1 MKEKDILSFSC
12 IELVS
17 LFEREFPTIMQGAN
31 LSKDWKEF
39 EQFLRGYVRLAL
51 AKHSTSSSIKRF
63 FRMFM
68 NETRYIRDFSTGE
81 KIRYEPIKWLWQ
93 ALRGEGDGIHPDFL
107 LDWYYL
113 FKKYQTDEVVLPDR
127 ARCDQWRGRWKTGM
141 DEDVARER
149 RENRERI
156 CGLLIGKIEKRDKL
170 NTRYRFEE
178 EMSLERKRE
187 LVNEWWGDYKFHLAL
202 AVRDPDELNLFMGN
216 TLSPEL
222 MKLLL
227 RAKQKGIPFFVT
239 PYYLSLL
246 SIRVDGYDDST
257 IRSYVIYSKELVE
270 NFGQIRAW
278 EKEDVVEPGKPNA
291 AGWLLPNATNIHR
304 RYPEVAIFIPDSMG
318 RACGGLC
325 ALCQRMYDFQKGH
338 LNFNLDRLK
347 PTDGW
352 EVKMERLM
360 MYYEHDSQLRD
371 ILITGGDALM
381 SQNQTLERI
390 LDAVFR
396 MAVRKRE
403 LNKRRGKGKKY
414 AEIQR
419 VRLGSRL
426 LAYLPNRV
434 NDGLI
439 EVLKRF
445 REKAEQVG
453 IQQFFIQTHFE
464 SPLEVT
470 EEVIHAARCLLE
482 AGWII
487 TNQAVF
493 TVAASRRGHTARL
506 REVLNRIGILT
517 YYTFSVKG
525 FEENYALFA
534 PNSRSVQEVLEEKVC
549 GDLSME
555 LEKEVLELLEYPER
569 IPSELP
575 GLLDKY
581 RQPFLATDRNVMN
594 LPGIGKSMTFQTV
607 GMTKEGKRILRF
619 SLDAGRRHSPQVD
632 HEGNIYIVE
641 SKSIAAYLRQLQALG
656 ERVED
661 YSSLWDYAEGRT
673 ESRFALFEYPEPRIE
688 ITGDFTNL
696 EMDSRSGFPI
706 GFE

>member
-1 MKEKDILSFSC
+1 M
-12 IELVS
+12 
-17 LFEREFPTIMQGAN
+17 
-31 LSKDWKEF
+31 
-39 EQFLRGYVRLAL
+39 
-51 AKHSTSSSIKRF
+51 
-63 FRMFM
+63 
-68 NETRYIRDFSTGE
+68 
-81 KIRYEPIKWLWQ
+81 
-93 ALRGEGDGIHPDFL
+93 
-107 LDWYYL
+107 
-113 FKKYQTDEVVLPDR
+113 
-127 ARCDQWRGRWKTGM
+127 
-141 DEDVARER
+141 
-149 RENRERI
+149 
-156 CGLLIGKIEKRDKL
+156 IGKIEKRDKL

-178 EMSLERKRE
+178 GMSMERKRE
-187 LVNEWWGDYKFHLAL
+187 LVGEWWGDYKFHLAL
-202 AVRDPDELNLFMGN
+202 AVREPDELNLFMGD

-222 MKLLL
+222 MELLH

-246 SIRVDGYDDST
+246 SVRTDGYDDST
-257 IRSYVIYSKELVE
+257 IRSYVIYSEELVE
-270 NFGQIRAW
+270 NFGRIRAW

-318 RACGGLC
+318 RACGLC

-381 SQNQTLERI
+381 SQNQTLEKI

-403 LNKRRGKGKKY
+403 LNKRRGKGEKY

-426 LAYLPNRV
+426 LAYLPSRV

-470 EEVIHAARCLLE
+470 EEVIQATRCLLE

-525 FEENYALFA
+525 FEENYALFV
-534 PNSRSVQEVLEEKVC
+534 PNSRSLQEMLEEKVY
-549 GDLSME
+549 GDLPVE

-569 IPSELP
+569 IPAELP
-575 GLLDKY
+575 DLLDKY

-594 LPGIGKSMTFQTV
+594 LPGIGKSMTYQTV

-632 HEGNIYIVE
+632 HEGEIYIVE

-696 EMDSRSGFPI
+696 EIDS
-706 GFE
+706 

>member
-1 MKEKDILSFSC
+1 M
-12 IELVS
+12 
-17 LFEREFPTIMQGAN
+17 
-31 LSKDWKEF
+31 
-39 EQFLRGYVRLAL
+39 
-51 AKHSTSSSIKRF
+51 
-63 FRMFM
+63 
-68 NETRYIRDFSTGE
+68 
-81 KIRYEPIKWLWQ
+81 
-93 ALRGEGDGIHPDFL
+93 
-107 LDWYYL
+107 
-113 FKKYQTDEVVLPDR
+113 
-127 ARCDQWRGRWKTGM
+127 
-141 DEDVARER
+141 
-149 RENRERI
+149 
-156 CGLLIGKIEKRDKL
+156 
-170 NTRYRFEE
+170 
-178 EMSLERKRE
+178 
-187 LVNEWWGDYKFHLAL
+187 
-202 AVRDPDELNLFMGN
+202 
-216 TLSPEL
+216 
-222 MKLLL
+222 
-227 RAKQKGIPFFVT
+227 
-239 PYYLSLL
+239 
-246 SIRVDGYDDST
+246 
-257 IRSYVIYSKELVE
+257 IYSEELVE

-381 SQNQTLERI
+381 SQNQTLEKI

-403 LNKRRGKGKKY
+403 LNKRRGKGEKY

-426 LAYLPNRV
+426 LAYLPSRV

-470 EEVIHAARCLLE
+470 EEVILATRRLLE

-525 FEENYALFA
+525 FEENYALFV
-534 PNSRSVQEVLEEKVC
+534 PNGRSLQEVLEEKVY
-549 GDLSME
+549 GDLPVE

-569 IPSELP
+569 IPAELSD
-575 GLLDKY
+575 LLDKY

-594 LPGIGKSMTFQTV
+594 LPGIGKSMTYQTV

-632 HEGNIYIVE
+632 HEGEIYIVE

-661 YSSLWDYAEGRT
+661 YCSLWDYAEGRT

-696 EMDSRSGFPI
+696 EIDS
-706 GFE
+706 

>member
-1 MKEKDILSFSC
+1 MKEKDVLSFSC
-12 IELVS
+12 IELVA
-17 LFEREFPTIMQGAN
+17 LFEREFPSIVQGAN

-63 FRMFM
+63 FKMFM
-68 NETRYIRDFSTGE
+68 NEARHIRDFSTGQ

-107 LDWYYL
+107 LDCYYL
-113 FKKYQTDEVVLPDR
+113 FKKYRTDEVVLPDR
-127 ARCDQWRGRWKTGM
+127 ARCDQWRERWKTGM

-149 RENRERI
+149 WENRERI
-156 CGLLIGKIEKRDKL
+156 CGLLIGKIEKRGKL
-170 NTRYRFEE
+170 NTRYRFEG
-178 EMSLERKRE
+178 EMSPERKRE
-187 LVNEWWGDYKFHLAL
+187 LVGEWWGDYKFHLAL

-222 MKLLL
+222 MELLH

-246 SIRVDGYDDST
+246 SIRTDGYDDST
-257 IRSYVIYSKELVE
+257 IRGYVIYSEELVE

-381 SQNQTLERI
+381 SQNQTLEKI

-470 EEVIHAARCLLE
+470 EEAIHAARRLLE
-482 AGWII
+482 AGWMI

-534 PNSRSVQEVLEEKVC
+534 PNSRSVQEMSEEKAG

-569 IPSELP
+569 IPAELP
-575 GLLDKY
+575 LLLDKF

-594 LPGIGKSMTFQTV
+594 LPGIGKSMTYQTV
-607 GMTKEGKRILRF
+607 GMTKEGKRILHF
-619 SLDAGRRHSPQVD
+619 SLDVGRRHSPQVD
-632 HEGNIYIVE
+632 HEGSIYIVE

-696 EMDSRSGFPI
+696 GIDS
-706 GFE
+706 

>member
-1 MKEKDILSFSC
+1 
-12 IELVS
+12 
-17 LFEREFPTIMQGAN
+17 
-31 LSKDWKEF
+31 
-39 EQFLRGYVRLAL
+39 
-51 AKHSTSSSIKRF
+51 
-63 FRMFM
+63 
-68 NETRYIRDFSTGE
+68 
-81 KIRYEPIKWLWQ
+81 
-93 ALRGEGDGIHPDFL
+93 
-107 LDWYYL
+107 
-113 FKKYQTDEVVLPDR
+113 
-127 ARCDQWRGRWKTGM
+127 M

-178 EMSLERKRE
+178 GMSMERKRE
-187 LVNEWWGDYKFHLAL
+187 LVGEWWGDYKFHLAL

-216 TLSPEL
+216 TLSLEL
-222 MKLLL
+222 MELLL

-569 IPSELP
+569 IPSELL

-656 ERVED
+656 EREED

-696 EMDSRSGFPI
+696 EMDS
-706 GFE
+706 

>member
-1 MKEKDILSFSC
+1 
-12 IELVS
+12 
-17 LFEREFPTIMQGAN
+17 
-31 LSKDWKEF
+31 
-39 EQFLRGYVRLAL
+39 
-51 AKHSTSSSIKRF
+51 
-63 FRMFM
+63 
-68 NETRYIRDFSTGE
+68 
-81 KIRYEPIKWLWQ
+81 
-93 ALRGEGDGIHPDFL
+93 
-107 LDWYYL
+107 
-113 FKKYQTDEVVLPDR
+113 
-127 ARCDQWRGRWKTGM
+127 
-141 DEDVARER
+141 
-149 RENRERI
+149 
-156 CGLLIGKIEKRDKL
+156 
-170 NTRYRFEE
+170 
-178 EMSLERKRE
+178 
-187 LVNEWWGDYKFHLAL
+187 
-202 AVRDPDELNLFMGN
+202 
-216 TLSPEL
+216 
-222 MKLLL
+222 
-227 RAKQKGIPFFVT
+227 
-239 PYYLSLL
+239 
-246 SIRVDGYDDST
+246 
-257 IRSYVIYSKELVE
+257 
-270 NFGQIRAW
+270 
-278 EKEDVVEPGKPNA
+278 
-291 AGWLLPNATNIHR
+291 
-304 RYPEVAIFIPDSMG
+304 
-318 RACGGLC
+318 
-325 ALCQRMYDFQKGH
+325 MYDFQKGH

-381 SQNQTLERI
+381 SQNQTLEKI

-534 PNSRSVQEVLEEKVC
+534 PNSRSVQEGLEEKVC

-656 ERVED
+656 EREED

-696 EMDSRSGFPI
+696 EMDS
-706 GFE
+706 

>member
-1 MKEKDILSFSC
+1 MKEKDVLSFSC
-12 IELVS
+12 IELVA
-17 LFEREFPTIMQGAN
+17 LFEREFPSIVQGAN

-63 FRMFM
+63 FKMFM
-68 NETRYIRDFSTGE
+68 NEARHIRDFSTGQ
-81 KIRYEPIKWLWQ
+81 KIRYEPIKCLWQ

-113 FKKYQTDEVVLPDR
+113 FKKYRTDEIVLPDR
-127 ARCDQWRGRWKTGM
+127 ARCDQWRERWKTGM

-149 RENRERI
+149 WKNRERI
-156 CGLLIGKIEKRDKL
+156 CGLLIGKIEKRGKL
-170 NTRYRFEE
+170 NTRYRFEG
-178 EMSLERKRE
+178 EMSPERKRE
-187 LVNEWWGDYKFHLAL
+187 LVGEWWGDYKFHLAL

-222 MKLLL
+222 MELLH

-246 SIRVDGYDDST
+246 SIRTDGYDDST
-257 IRSYVIYSKELVE
+257 IRGYVIYSEELVE

-381 SQNQTLERI
+381 SQNQTLEKI

-470 EEVIHAARCLLE
+470 EEAIHAARRLLE
-482 AGWII
+482 AGWMI

-534 PNSRSVQEVLEEKVC
+534 PNSRSVQEVSEEKAG

-569 IPSELP
+569 IPAELP
-575 GLLDKY
+575 LLLDKF

-594 LPGIGKSMTFQTV
+594 LPGIGKSMTYQTV
-607 GMTKEGKRILRF
+607 GMTKEGKRILHF

-632 HEGNIYIVE
+632 HEGSIYIVE

-696 EMDSRSGFPI
+696 GIDS
-706 GFE
+706 

>member
-1 MKEKDILSFSC
+1 
-12 IELVS
+12 
-17 LFEREFPTIMQGAN
+17 
-31 LSKDWKEF
+31 
-39 EQFLRGYVRLAL
+39 
-51 AKHSTSSSIKRF
+51 
-63 FRMFM
+63 
-68 NETRYIRDFSTGE
+68 
-81 KIRYEPIKWLWQ
+81 
-93 ALRGEGDGIHPDFL
+93 
-107 LDWYYL
+107 
-113 FKKYQTDEVVLPDR
+113 
-127 ARCDQWRGRWKTGM
+127 M
-141 DEDVARER
+141 DEDVAQER

-156 CGLLIGKIEKRDKL
+156 RGLLIGKIEKRDKL

-178 EMSLERKRE
+178 GMSMERKRE
-187 LVNEWWGDYKFHLAL
+187 LESEWWGDYKFHLAL
-202 AVRDPDELNLFMGN
+202 AVREPDELNLFMGN

-222 MKLLL
+222 MELLH

-246 SIRVDGYDDST
+246 SVRTDGYDDST
-257 IRSYVIYSKELVE
+257 IRSYVIYSEELVE

-381 SQNQTLERI
+381 SQNQTLEKI

-403 LNKRRGKGKKY
+403 LNKRRGKGEKY

-426 LAYLPNRV
+426 LAYLPSRV

-470 EEVIHAARCLLE
+470 EEVIQATRRLLE

-493 TVAASRRGHTARL
+493 TVAVSRRGHTARL

-525 FEENYALFA
+525 FEENYALFV
-534 PNSRSVQEVLEEKVC
+534 PNSRSLQEMLEEKVY
-549 GDLSME
+549 GDLPVE

-569 IPSELP
+569 IPAELP
-575 GLLDKY
+575 DLLDKY

-594 LPGIGKSMTFQTV
+594 LPGIGKSMTYQTV

-619 SLDAGRRHSPQVD
+619 SLDARRRHSPQVD
-632 HEGNIYIVE
+632 HEGEIYIVE

-661 YSSLWDYAEGRT
+661 YCSLWDYSEGRT

-696 EMDSRSGFPI
+696 GIDT
-706 GFE
+706 

>member
-1 MKEKDILSFSC
+1 MSFSC
-12 IELVS
+12 IELVA
-17 LFEREFPTIMQGAN
+17 LFEREFPSIVQGAN

-63 FRMFM
+63 FKMFM
-68 NETRYIRDFSTGE
+68 NEARHIRDFSTGQ

-113 FKKYQTDEVVLPDR
+113 FKKYRTDEIVLPDR
-127 ARCDQWRGRWKTGM
+127 ARCDQWRERWKTGM

-149 RENRERI
+149 WKNRERI
-156 CGLLIGKIEKRDKL
+156 CGLLIGKIEKRGKL
-170 NTRYRFEE
+170 NTRYRFEGE
-178 EMSLERKRE
+178 RSPERKRE
-187 LVNEWWGDYKFHLAL
+187 LVGEWWGDYKFHLAL

-222 MKLLL
+222 MELLH

-246 SIRVDGYDDST
+246 SIRTDGYDDST
-257 IRSYVIYSKELVE
+257 IRGYVIYSEELVE

-381 SQNQTLERI
+381 SQNQTLEKI

-470 EEVIHAARCLLE
+470 EEAIHAARRLLE
-482 AGWII
+482 AGWMI

-534 PNSRSVQEVLEEKVC
+534 PNSRSVQEVSEEKAG

-569 IPSELP
+569 IPAELP
-575 GLLDKY
+575 LLLDKF

-594 LPGIGKSMTFQTV
+594 LPGIGKSMTYQTV
-607 GMTKEGKRILRF
+607 GMTKEGKRILHF

-632 HEGNIYIVE
+632 HEGSIYIVE

-696 EMDSRSGFPI
+696 GIDS
-706 GFE
+706 

>member
-1 MKEKDILSFSC
+1 
-12 IELVS
+12 
-17 LFEREFPTIMQGAN
+17 
-31 LSKDWKEF
+31 
-39 EQFLRGYVRLAL
+39 
-51 AKHSTSSSIKRF
+51 
-63 FRMFM
+63 
-68 NETRYIRDFSTGE
+68 
-81 KIRYEPIKWLWQ
+81 
-93 ALRGEGDGIHPDFL
+93 
-107 LDWYYL
+107 
-113 FKKYQTDEVVLPDR
+113 
-127 ARCDQWRGRWKTGM
+127 M
-141 DEDVARER
+141 DEDVAQER

-156 CGLLIGKIEKRDKL
+156 RGLLIGKIEKRDKL

-178 EMSLERKRE
+178 GMSMERKRE
-187 LVNEWWGDYKFHLAL
+187 LESEWWGDYKFHLAL
-202 AVRDPDELNLFMGN
+202 AVREPDELNLFMGN

-222 MKLLL
+222 MELLH

-246 SIRVDGYDDST
+246 SIRADGYDDST
-257 IRSYVIYSKELVE
+257 IRSYVIYSEELVE

-381 SQNQTLERI
+381 SQNQTLEKI

-403 LNKRRGKGKKY
+403 LNKRRGKGEKY

-426 LAYLPNRV
+426 LAYLPSRV

-470 EEVIHAARCLLE
+470 EEVILAARRLLE

-525 FEENYALFA
+525 FEENYALFV
-534 PNSRSVQEVLEEKVC
+534 PNSRSLQEVLEEKVY
-549 GDLSME
+549 GDLPVE

-569 IPSELP
+569 IPAELP
-575 GLLDKY
+575 DLLDKY

-594 LPGIGKSMTFQTV
+594 LPGIGKSMTYQTV

-619 SLDAGRRHSPQVD
+619 SLDARRRHSPQVD
-632 HEGNIYIVE
+632 HEGEIYIVE

-661 YSSLWDYAEGRT
+661 YCSLWDYSEGRT

-696 EMDSRSGFPI
+696 GIDT
-706 GFE
+706 

>member
-1 MKEKDILSFSC
+1 
-12 IELVS
+12 
-17 LFEREFPTIMQGAN
+17 
-31 LSKDWKEF
+31 
-39 EQFLRGYVRLAL
+39 
-51 AKHSTSSSIKRF
+51 
-63 FRMFM
+63 
-68 NETRYIRDFSTGE
+68 
-81 KIRYEPIKWLWQ
+81 
-93 ALRGEGDGIHPDFL
+93 
-107 LDWYYL
+107 
-113 FKKYQTDEVVLPDR
+113 
-127 ARCDQWRGRWKTGM
+127 M

-178 EMSLERKRE
+178 GMSMERKRE
-187 LVNEWWGDYKFHLAL
+187 LVGEWWGDYKFHLAL

-222 MKLLL
+222 MKLLY

-257 IRSYVIYSKELVE
+257 IRSYVIYSEELVE

-696 EMDSRSGFPI
+696 EMDS
-706 GFE
+706 

>member
-1 MKEKDILSFSC
+1 MAGTL
-12 IELVS
+12 
-17 LFEREFPTIMQGAN
+17 
-31 LSKDWKEF
+31 
-39 EQFLRGYVRLAL
+39 
-51 AKHSTSSSIKRF
+51 
-63 FRMFM
+63 
-68 NETRYIRDFSTGE
+68 
-81 KIRYEPIKWLWQ
+81 
-93 ALRGEGDGIHPDFL
+93 
-107 LDWYYL
+107 
-113 FKKYQTDEVVLPDR
+113 
-127 ARCDQWRGRWKTGM
+127 
-141 DEDVARER
+141 
-149 RENRERI
+149 ENRERI
-156 CGLLIGKIEKRDKL
+156 CGLLIGKIEKRGKL
-170 NTRYRFEE
+170 NTRYRFEG
-178 EMSLERKRE
+178 EMSPERKRE
-187 LVNEWWGDYKFHLAL
+187 LVGEWWGDYKFHWAL

-222 MKLLL
+222 MELLH

-246 SIRVDGYDDST
+246 SIRTDGYDDST
-257 IRSYVIYSKELVE
+257 IRGYVIYSEELVE

-381 SQNQTLERI
+381 SQNQTLEKI

-470 EEVIHAARCLLE
+470 EEAIHAARRLLE
-482 AGWII
+482 AGWMI

-534 PNSRSVQEVLEEKVC
+534 PNSRSVQEVSEEKAG

-569 IPSELP
+569 IPAELP
-575 GLLDKY
+575 LLLDKF

-594 LPGIGKSMTFQTV
+594 LPGIGKSMTYQTV
-607 GMTKEGKRILRF
+607 GMTKEGKRILHF

-632 HEGNIYIVE
+632 HEGSIYIVE

-696 EMDSRSGFPI
+696 GIDS
-706 GFE
+706 

>member
-1 MKEKDILSFSC
+1 MKEKDVLSFSC
-12 IELVS
+12 IELVA
-17 LFEREFPTIMQGAN
+17 LFEREFPSIMQGAT

-63 FRMFM
+63 FKMFM
-68 NETRYIRDFSTGE
+68 NETRHIRDFSTGQ

-93 ALRGEGDGIHPDFL
+93 ALRGEGNGIHPDFL

-113 FKKYQTDEVVLPDR
+113 FKKYRTDEVVLPDR
-127 ARCDQWRGRWKTGM
+127 ARCDQWRERWKTGM

-149 RENRERI
+149 WENRERI
-156 CGLLIGKIEKRDKL
+156 CGLLIGKIEKRSKL
-170 NTRYRFEE
+170 NTRYRFEG
-178 EMSLERKRE
+178 EMSPERKRE
-187 LVNEWWGDYKFHLAL
+187 LLDEWWGDYKFHLAL

-222 MKLLL
+222 MELLH

-246 SIRVDGYDDST
+246 SIRTDGYDDST
-257 IRSYVIYSKELVE
+257 IRSYVIYSEELVE

-278 EKEDVVEPGKPNA
+278 EKEDAVEPGKPNA

-381 SQNQTLERI
+381 SQNQTLEKI

-470 EEVIHAARCLLE
+470 EEAIHAARRLLE
-482 AGWII
+482 AGWMI

-506 REVLNRIGILT
+506 REVLNRVGILT

-534 PNSRSVQEVLEEKVC
+534 PNSRSVQEMSEEKAG

-569 IPSELP
+569 IPTELP
-575 GLLDKY
+575 DLLDKFQ
-581 RQPFLATDRNVMN
+581 QPFLATDRNVMN
-594 LPGIGKSMTFQTV
+594 LPGIGKSMTYQTV
-607 GMTKEGKRILRF
+607 GMTKEGKRILHF
-619 SLDAGRRHSPQVD
+619 SLDAERRHSPQVD
-632 HEGNIYIVE
+632 REGSIYIVE
-641 SKSIAAYLRQLQALG
+641 SKSIAAYLRQLQVLG
-656 ERVED
+656 EQVKD

-696 EMDSRSGFPI
+696 EIDS
-706 GFE
+706 

>member
-1 MKEKDILSFSC
+1 MKEKDVLSFSC
-12 IELVS
+12 IELVA
-17 LFEREFPTIMQGAN
+17 LFEREFPSIVQGAN

-63 FRMFM
+63 FKMFM
-68 NETRYIRDFSTGE
+68 NEARHIRDFSTGQ

-113 FKKYQTDEVVLPDR
+113 FKKYRTDEIVLPDR
-127 ARCDQWRGRWKTGM
+127 ARCDQWRERWKTGM

-149 RENRERI
+149 WKNRERI
-156 CGLLIGKIEKRDKL
+156 CGLLIGKIEKRGKL
-170 NTRYRFEE
+170 NTRYRFEG
-178 EMSLERKRE
+178 EMSPERKRE
-187 LVNEWWGDYKFHLAL
+187 LVGEWWGDYKFHLAL

-222 MKLLL
+222 MELLH

-246 SIRVDGYDDST
+246 SIRTDGYDAST
-257 IRSYVIYSKELVE
+257 IRGYVIYSEELVE

-381 SQNQTLERI
+381 SQNQTLEKI

-470 EEVIHAARCLLE
+470 EEAIHAARRLLE
-482 AGWII
+482 AGWMI

-534 PNSRSVQEVLEEKVC
+534 PNSRSVQEVSEEKAG

-569 IPSELP
+569 IPAEIPL
-575 GLLDKY
+575 LLDKFL
-581 RQPFLATDRNVMN
+581 QPFLATDRIVMN
-594 LPGIGKSMTFQTV
+594 LPGIGKSMTYQTV
-607 GMTKEGKRILRF
+607 GMTKEGKRILHF

-632 HEGNIYIVE
+632 HEGSIYIVE

-696 EMDSRSGFPI
+696 GIDS
-706 GFE
+706 

>member
-1 MKEKDILSFSC
+1 
-12 IELVS
+12 
-17 LFEREFPTIMQGAN
+17 
-31 LSKDWKEF
+31 
-39 EQFLRGYVRLAL
+39 
-51 AKHSTSSSIKRF
+51 
-63 FRMFM
+63 
-68 NETRYIRDFSTGE
+68 
-81 KIRYEPIKWLWQ
+81 
-93 ALRGEGDGIHPDFL
+93 
-107 LDWYYL
+107 
-113 FKKYQTDEVVLPDR
+113 
-127 ARCDQWRGRWKTGM
+127 M
-141 DEDVARER
+141 DEDVAQER

-156 CGLLIGKIEKRDKL
+156 CGLLIEKIEKRDKL

-178 EMSLERKRE
+178 GMSMERKRE
-187 LVNEWWGDYKFHLAL
+187 LVSEWWGDYKFHLAL
-202 AVRDPDELNLFMGN
+202 AVREPDELNLFMGN

-222 MKLLL
+222 MELLH
-227 RAKQKGIPFFVT
+227 RARQKGIPFFVT

-246 SIRVDGYDDST
+246 SVRTDGYDDST
-257 IRSYVIYSKELVE
+257 IRSYVIYSEELVE

-381 SQNQTLERI
+381 SQNQTLEKI

-426 LAYLPNRV
+426 LAYLPSRV

-470 EEVIHAARCLLE
+470 EEVIQATRRLLE

-493 TVAASRRGHTARL
+493 TVAVSRRGHTARL

-534 PNSRSVQEVLEEKVC
+534 PNSRSLQEMLEEKVY
-549 GDLSME
+549 GDLPVE
-555 LEKEVLELLEYPER
+555 LEKEILELLKYPER

-575 GLLDKY
+575 DLLDKY
-581 RQPFLATDRNVMN
+581 WQPFLATDRNVMN
-594 LPGIGKSMTFQTV
+594 LPGIGKSMTYQTV

-619 SLDAGRRHSPQVD
+619 SLDVGRRHSPQVD
-632 HEGNIYIVE
+632 HEGEIYIVE

-661 YSSLWDYAEGRT
+661 YSSLWDYTEGRT

-696 EMDSRSGFPI
+696 EIDS
-706 GFE
+706 

>member
-1 MKEKDILSFSC
+1 
-12 IELVS
+12 
-17 LFEREFPTIMQGAN
+17 
-31 LSKDWKEF
+31 
-39 EQFLRGYVRLAL
+39 
-51 AKHSTSSSIKRF
+51 
-63 FRMFM
+63 
-68 NETRYIRDFSTGE
+68 
-81 KIRYEPIKWLWQ
+81 
-93 ALRGEGDGIHPDFL
+93 
-107 LDWYYL
+107 
-113 FKKYQTDEVVLPDR
+113 
-127 ARCDQWRGRWKTGM
+127 M

-178 EMSLERKRE
+178 GMSMERKRE
-187 LVNEWWGDYKFHLAL
+187 LVGEWWGDYKFHLAL

-222 MKLLL
+222 MKLLY

-257 IRSYVIYSKELVE
+257 IRSYVIYSEELVE

-381 SQNQTLERI
+381 SQNQTLEKI

-581 RQPFLATDRNVMN
+581 RKPFLVTDRNVMN

-696 EMDSRSGFPI
+696 EMDS
-706 GFE
+706 

>member
-1 MKEKDILSFSC
+1 
-12 IELVS
+12 
-17 LFEREFPTIMQGAN
+17 
-31 LSKDWKEF
+31 
-39 EQFLRGYVRLAL
+39 
-51 AKHSTSSSIKRF
+51 
-63 FRMFM
+63 MFM

-93 ALRGEGDGIHPDFL
+93 VLRGEGDGIHPDFL

-178 EMSLERKRE
+178 GMSMERKRE
-187 LVNEWWGDYKFHLAL
+187 LVGEWWGDYKFHLAL

-222 MKLLL
+222 MKLLY

-257 IRSYVIYSKELVE
+257 IRSYVIYSEELVE

-381 SQNQTLERI
+381 SQNQTLEKI

-534 PNSRSVQEVLEEKVC
+534 PNSRSVQEGLEEKVC

-696 EMDSRSGFPI
+696 EMDS
-706 GFE
+706 

>member
-1 MKEKDILSFSC
+1 MKEKDVLSFSC
-12 IELVS
+12 IELVA
-17 LFEREFPTIMQGAN
+17 LFEREFPSIMQGAT

-63 FRMFM
+63 FKMFM
-68 NETRYIRDFSTGE
+68 NETRHIRDFSTGQ
-81 KIRYEPIKWLWQ
+81 KVRYEPIKWLWQ

-113 FKKYQTDEVVLPDR
+113 FKKYRTDEVVLPDR
-127 ARCDQWRGRWKTGM
+127 ARCDQWRERWKAGM

-156 CGLLIGKIEKRDKL
+156 CGLLIGKIEKRGKL
-170 NTRYRFEE
+170 NTRYRFVG
-178 EMSLERKRE
+178 EMSPERKRE
-187 LVNEWWGDYKFHLAL
+187 LLDEWWGDYKFHLAL

-222 MKLLL
+222 MELLH

-246 SIRVDGYDDST
+246 SIRTDGYDDST
-257 IRSYVIYSKELVE
+257 IRSYVIYSEELVE

-278 EKEDVVEPGKPNA
+278 EKEDAVEPGKPNA

-381 SQNQTLERI
+381 SQNQTLEKI

-434 NDGLI
+434 NDGLR

-470 EEVIHAARCLLE
+470 EEAIHAARRLLE
-482 AGWII
+482 AGWMI

-534 PNSRSVQEVLEEKVC
+534 PNSRSVQEMSEEKAG

-569 IPSELP
+569 IPAELP
-575 GLLDKY
+575 DLLDKFQ
-581 RQPFLATDRNVMN
+581 QPFLATDRNVMN
-594 LPGIGKSMTFQTV
+594 LPGIGKSMTYQTV
-607 GMTKEGKRILRF
+607 GMTKEGKRILHF
-619 SLDAGRRHSPQVD
+619 SLDTGRRHSPQVD
-632 HEGNIYIVE
+632 HEGSIYIVE
-641 SKSIAAYLRQLQALG
+641 SKSIAAYLRQLQVLG
-656 ERVED
+656 EQVED

-696 EMDSRSGFPI
+696 EIDS
-706 GFE
+706 

>member
-1 MKEKDILSFSC
+1 MSFSC
-12 IELVS
+12 IELVA
-17 LFEREFPTIMQGAN
+17 LFEREFPSIVQGAN

-63 FRMFM
+63 FKMFM
-68 NETRYIRDFSTGE
+68 NEARHIRDFSTGQ

-93 ALRGEGDGIHPDFL
+93 ALRGEGDGIPPDFL

-113 FKKYQTDEVVLPDR
+113 FKKYRTDEVVLPDR
-127 ARCDQWRGRWKTGM
+127 ARCDQWRERWKTGM

-149 RENRERI
+149 WENRERI
-156 CGLLIGKIEKRDKL
+156 CGLLIGKIEKRGKL
-170 NTRYRFEE
+170 NTRYRFEG
-178 EMSLERKRE
+178 EMSPERKRE
-187 LVNEWWGDYKFHLAL
+187 LVGEWWGDYKFHLAL

-222 MKLLL
+222 MELLH

-246 SIRVDGYDDST
+246 SIRTDGYDDST
-257 IRSYVIYSKELVE
+257 IRGYVIYSEELVE

-381 SQNQTLERI
+381 SQNQTLEKI

-470 EEVIHAARCLLE
+470 EEAIHAARRLLE
-482 AGWII
+482 AGWMI

-534 PNSRSVQEVLEEKVC
+534 PNSRSVQEMSEEKAG

-569 IPSELP
+569 IPAELP
-575 GLLDKY
+575 LLLDKF

-594 LPGIGKSMTFQTV
+594 LPGIGKSMTYQTV
-607 GMTKEGKRILRF
+607 GMTKEGKRILHF
-619 SLDAGRRHSPQVD
+619 SLDVGRRHSPQVD
-632 HEGNIYIVE
+632 HEGSIYIVE

-696 EMDSRSGFPI
+696 GIDS
-706 GFE
+706 

>member
-1 MKEKDILSFSC
+1 MAGTL
-12 IELVS
+12 
-17 LFEREFPTIMQGAN
+17 
-31 LSKDWKEF
+31 
-39 EQFLRGYVRLAL
+39 
-51 AKHSTSSSIKRF
+51 
-63 FRMFM
+63 
-68 NETRYIRDFSTGE
+68 
-81 KIRYEPIKWLWQ
+81 
-93 ALRGEGDGIHPDFL
+93 
-107 LDWYYL
+107 
-113 FKKYQTDEVVLPDR
+113 
-127 ARCDQWRGRWKTGM
+127 
-141 DEDVARER
+141 
-149 RENRERI
+149 ENRERI
-156 CGLLIGKIEKRDKL
+156 CGLLIGKIEKRGKL
-170 NTRYRFEE
+170 NTRYRFEG
-178 EMSLERKRE
+178 EMSPERKRE
-187 LVNEWWGDYKFHLAL
+187 LVGEWWGDYKFHLAL

-222 MKLLL
+222 MELLH

-246 SIRVDGYDDST
+246 SIRTDGYDDST
-257 IRSYVIYSKELVE
+257 IRGYVIYSEELVE

-381 SQNQTLERI
+381 SQNQTLEKI

-470 EEVIHAARCLLE
+470 EEAIHAARRLLE
-482 AGWII
+482 AGWMI

-493 TVAASRRGHTARL
+493 TVAASRRGHTARV
-506 REVLNRIGILT
+506 REGLNRIGILT

-534 PNSRSVQEVLEEKVC
+534 PNSRSVQEVSEEKAG

-569 IPSELP
+569 IPAELP
-575 GLLDKY
+575 LLLDKF

-594 LPGIGKSMTFQTV
+594 LPGIGKSMTYQTV
-607 GMTKEGKRILRF
+607 GMTKEGKRILHF

-632 HEGNIYIVE
+632 HEGSIYIVE

-696 EMDSRSGFPI
+696 GIDS
-706 GFE
+706 

>member
-239 PYYLSLL
+239 PYYL
-246 SIRVDGYDDST
+246 ST

-696 EMDSRSGFPI
+696 EMDS
-706 GFE
+706 

>member
-1 MKEKDILSFSC
+1 MSFSC
-12 IELVS
+12 IELVA
-17 LFEREFPTIMQGAN
+17 LFEREFPSIVQGAN

-63 FRMFM
+63 FKMFM
-68 NETRYIRDFSTGE
+68 NEARHIRDFSTGQ

-113 FKKYQTDEVVLPDR
+113 FKKYRTDEVVLPDR
-127 ARCDQWRGRWKTGM
+127 ARCDQWRERWKTGM

-149 RENRERI
+149 WENRERI
-156 CGLLIGKIEKRDKL
+156 CGLLIGKIEKRGKL
-170 NTRYRFEE
+170 NTRYRFEG
-178 EMSLERKRE
+178 EMSPERKRE
-187 LVNEWWGDYKFHLAL
+187 LVGEWWGDYKFHLAL

-222 MKLLL
+222 MELLH

-246 SIRVDGYDDST
+246 SIRTDGYDDST
-257 IRSYVIYSKELVE
+257 IRGYVIYSEELVE

-318 RACGGLC
+318 RACGGVC
-325 ALCQRMYDFQKGH
+325 ALCPRMYDFQKGH

-381 SQNQTLERI
+381 SQNQTLEKI

-470 EEVIHAARCLLE
+470 EEAIHAARRLLE
-482 AGWII
+482 AGWMI

-534 PNSRSVQEVLEEKVC
+534 PNSRSVQEMSEEKAG

-569 IPSELP
+569 IPAELP
-575 GLLDKY
+575 LLLDKF

-594 LPGIGKSMTFQTV
+594 LPGIGKSMTYQTV
-607 GMTKEGKRILRF
+607 GMTKEGKRILHF
-619 SLDAGRRHSPQVD
+619 SLDVGRRHSPQVD
-632 HEGNIYIVE
+632 HEGSIYIVE

-696 EMDSRSGFPI
+696 GIDS
-706 GFE
+706 

>member
-493 TVAASRRGHTARL
+493 TVAASRRGQTARL

-696 EMDSRSGFPI
+696 EMDS
-706 GFE
+706 

>member
-1 MKEKDILSFSC
+1 M
-12 IELVS
+12 
-17 LFEREFPTIMQGAN
+17 
-31 LSKDWKEF
+31 
-39 EQFLRGYVRLAL
+39 
-51 AKHSTSSSIKRF
+51 
-63 FRMFM
+63 
-68 NETRYIRDFSTGE
+68 
-81 KIRYEPIKWLWQ
+81 
-93 ALRGEGDGIHPDFL
+93 
-107 LDWYYL
+107 
-113 FKKYQTDEVVLPDR
+113 
-127 ARCDQWRGRWKTGM
+127 
-141 DEDVARER
+141 
-149 RENRERI
+149 
-156 CGLLIGKIEKRDKL
+156 
-170 NTRYRFEE
+170 
-178 EMSLERKRE
+178 
-187 LVNEWWGDYKFHLAL
+187 
-202 AVRDPDELNLFMGN
+202 FMGN
-216 TLSPEL
+216 TLSREL
-222 MKLLL
+222 MELLY

-246 SIRVDGYDDST
+246 SIRPDGYDDST

-360 MYYEHDSQLRD
+360 MYYEYDSQLRD

-381 SQNQTLERI
+381 SQNQTLEKI

-403 LNKRRGKGKKY
+403 LNKRRGKGEKY

-426 LAYLPNRV
+426 LAYLPSRI

-439 EVLKRF
+439 EVLKKF

-470 EEVIHAARCLLE
+470 EEVIHATRRLLE

-493 TVAASRRGHTARL
+493 TVAASRRG
-506 REVLNRIGILT
+506 I
-517 YYTFSVKG
+517 
-525 FEENYALFA
+525 
-534 PNSRSVQEVLEEKVC
+534 QQ
-549 GDLSME
+549 D
-555 LEKEVLELLEYPER
+555 
-569 IPSELP
+569 
-575 GLLDKY
+575 
-581 RQPFLATDRNVMN
+581 
-594 LPGIGKSMTFQTV
+594 
-607 GMTKEGKRILRF
+607 
-619 SLDAGRRHSPQVD
+619 
-632 HEGNIYIVE
+632 
-641 SKSIAAYLRQLQALG
+641 
-656 ERVED
+656 
-661 YSSLWDYAEGRT
+661 
-673 ESRFALFEYPEPRIE
+673 
-688 ITGDFTNL
+688 
-696 EMDSRSGFPI
+696 
-706 GFE
+706 

>member
-1 MKEKDILSFSC
+1 
-12 IELVS
+12 
-17 LFEREFPTIMQGAN
+17 
-31 LSKDWKEF
+31 
-39 EQFLRGYVRLAL
+39 
-51 AKHSTSSSIKRF
+51 
-63 FRMFM
+63 MFM

-93 ALRGEGDGIHPDFL
+93 ALRGERDGIHPDFL

-178 EMSLERKRE
+178 GMSMERKRE
-187 LVNEWWGDYKFHLAL
+187 LVGEWWGDYKFHLAL

-222 MKLLL
+222 MKLLY

-257 IRSYVIYSKELVE
+257 IRSYVIYSEELVE

-381 SQNQTLERI
+381 SQNQTLEKI

-534 PNSRSVQEVLEEKVC
+534 PNSRSVQEGLEEKVC

-696 EMDSRSGFPI
+696 EMDS
-706 GFE
+706 

>member
-1 MKEKDILSFSC
+1 MASF
-12 IELVS
+12 
-17 LFEREFPTIMQGAN
+17 T
-31 LSKDWKEF
+31 
-39 EQFLRGYVRLAL
+39 
-51 AKHSTSSSIKRF
+51 
-63 FRMFM
+63 
-68 NETRYIRDFSTGE
+68 
-81 KIRYEPIKWLWQ
+81 
-93 ALRGEGDGIHPDFL
+93 GEGDGIHPDFL

-113 FKKYQTDEVVLPDR
+113 FKKYQTDEVVLPER

-141 DEDVARER
+141 DEDVAQER

-156 CGLLIGKIEKRDKL
+156 CGLLIEKIEKRDKL

-178 EMSLERKRE
+178 GMSMERKRE
-187 LVNEWWGDYKFHLAL
+187 LVSEWWGDYKFHLAL
-202 AVRDPDELNLFMGN
+202 AVREPDELNLFMGN

-222 MKLLL
+222 MELLH
-227 RAKQKGIPFFVT
+227 RARQKGIPFFVT

-246 SIRVDGYDDST
+246 SVRTDGYDDST
-257 IRSYVIYSKELVE
+257 IRSYVIYSEELVE

-381 SQNQTLERI
+381 SQNQTLEKI

-426 LAYLPNRV
+426 LAYLPSRV

-470 EEVIHAARCLLE
+470 EEVIQATRRLLE

-493 TVAASRRGHTARL
+493 TVAVSRRGHTARL

-534 PNSRSVQEVLEEKVC
+534 PNSRSLQEMLEEKVY
-549 GDLSME
+549 GDLPVE
-555 LEKEVLELLEYPER
+555 LEKEILELLKYPER

-575 GLLDKY
+575 DLLDKY
-581 RQPFLATDRNVMN
+581 WQPFLATDRNVMN
-594 LPGIGKSMTFQTV
+594 LPGIGKSMTYQTV

-619 SLDAGRRHSPQVD
+619 SLDVGRRHSPQVD
-632 HEGNIYIVE
+632 HEGEIYIVE

-661 YSSLWDYAEGRT
+661 YSSLWDYTEGRT

-696 EMDSRSGFPI
+696 EIDS
-706 GFE
+706 

>member
-1 MKEKDILSFSC
+1 
-12 IELVS
+12 
-17 LFEREFPTIMQGAN
+17 
-31 LSKDWKEF
+31 
-39 EQFLRGYVRLAL
+39 
-51 AKHSTSSSIKRF
+51 
-63 FRMFM
+63 
-68 NETRYIRDFSTGE
+68 
-81 KIRYEPIKWLWQ
+81 
-93 ALRGEGDGIHPDFL
+93 
-107 LDWYYL
+107 
-113 FKKYQTDEVVLPDR
+113 
-127 ARCDQWRGRWKTGM
+127 M
-141 DEDVARER
+141 DEDVAQER

-156 CGLLIGKIEKRDKL
+156 RGLLIGKIEKRDKL

-178 EMSLERKRE
+178 GMSMERKRE
-187 LVNEWWGDYKFHLAL
+187 LVSEWWGDYKFHLAL
-202 AVRDPDELNLFMGN
+202 AVREPDELNLFMGN

-222 MKLLL
+222 MELLH

-246 SIRVDGYDDST
+246 SVRADGYDDST
-257 IRSYVIYSKELVE
+257 IRSYVIYSEELVE

-381 SQNQTLERI
+381 SQNQTLEKI

-403 LNKRRGKGKKY
+403 LNKRRGKGEKY

-426 LAYLPNRV
+426 LAYLPSRV

-470 EEVIHAARCLLE
+470 EEVIQATRRLLE

-493 TVAASRRGHTARL
+493 TVAVSRRGHTARL

-525 FEENYALFA
+525 FEENYALFV
-534 PNSRSVQEVLEEKVC
+534 PNSRSLQEMLEEKVY
-549 GDLSME
+549 GDLPVE

-569 IPSELP
+569 IPAELP
-575 GLLDKY
+575 DLLDKY

-594 LPGIGKSMTFQTV
+594 LPGIGKSMTYQTV

-632 HEGNIYIVE
+632 HEGEIYIVE

-661 YSSLWDYAEGRT
+661 YCSLWDYSEGRT

-696 EMDSRSGFPI
+696 GIDT
-706 GFE
+706 

>member
-1 MKEKDILSFSC
+1 
-12 IELVS
+12 
-17 LFEREFPTIMQGAN
+17 
-31 LSKDWKEF
+31 
-39 EQFLRGYVRLAL
+39 
-51 AKHSTSSSIKRF
+51 
-63 FRMFM
+63 
-68 NETRYIRDFSTGE
+68 
-81 KIRYEPIKWLWQ
+81 
-93 ALRGEGDGIHPDFL
+93 
-107 LDWYYL
+107 
-113 FKKYQTDEVVLPDR
+113 
-127 ARCDQWRGRWKTGM
+127 M
-141 DEDVARER
+141 DEDVAQER

-178 EMSLERKRE
+178 GMSMERKRE
-187 LVNEWWGDYKFHLAL
+187 LVSEWWGDYKFHLAL
-202 AVRDPDELNLFMGN
+202 AVREPDELNLFMGN

-222 MKLLL
+222 MELLH
-227 RAKQKGIPFFVT
+227 RARQKGIPFFVT

-246 SIRVDGYDDST
+246 SVRTDGYDDST
-257 IRSYVIYSKELVE
+257 IRSYVIYSEELVE

-381 SQNQTLERI
+381 SQNQTLEKI

-426 LAYLPNRV
+426 LAYLPSRV

-470 EEVIHAARCLLE
+470 EEVIQATRRLLE

-493 TVAASRRGHTARL
+493 TVAVSRRGHTARL

-534 PNSRSVQEVLEEKVC
+534 PNSRSLQEMLEEKVY
-549 GDLSME
+549 GDLPVE
-555 LEKEVLELLEYPER
+555 LEKEILELLKYPER

-575 GLLDKY
+575 DLLDKY
-581 RQPFLATDRNVMN
+581 WQPFLATDRNVMN
-594 LPGIGKSMTFQTV
+594 LPGIGKSMTYQTV

-619 SLDAGRRHSPQVD
+619 SLDVGRRHSPQVD
-632 HEGNIYIVE
+632 HEGEIYIVE

-661 YSSLWDYAEGRT
+661 YSSLWDYTEGRT

-696 EMDSRSGFPI
+696 EIDS
-706 GFE
+706 

>member
-1 MKEKDILSFSC
+1 MKEKDVLSFSC
-12 IELVS
+12 IELVA
-17 LFEREFPTIMQGAN
+17 LFEREFPSIVQGAN

-39 EQFLRGYVRLAL
+39 EQFLSGYVRLAL

-63 FRMFM
+63 FKMFM
-68 NETRYIRDFSTGE
+68 NEARHIRDFSTGQ

-113 FKKYQTDEVVLPDR
+113 FKKYRTDEIVLPDR
-127 ARCDQWRGRWKTGM
+127 ARCDQWRERWKTGM

-149 RENRERI
+149 WKNRERI
-156 CGLLIGKIEKRDKL
+156 CGLLIGKIEKRGKL
-170 NTRYRFEE
+170 NTRYRFEG
-178 EMSLERKRE
+178 EMSPERKRE
-187 LVNEWWGDYKFHLAL
+187 LVGEWWGDYKFHLAL

-222 MKLLL
+222 MELLH

-246 SIRVDGYDDST
+246 SIRTDGYDDST
-257 IRSYVIYSKELVE
+257 IRGYVIYSEELVE

-381 SQNQTLERI
+381 SQNQTLEKI

-470 EEVIHAARCLLE
+470 EEAIHAARRLME
-482 AGWII
+482 AGWMI

-534 PNSRSVQEVLEEKVC
+534 PNSRSVQEVSEEKAG

-569 IPSELP
+569 IPTELP
-575 GLLDKY
+575 LLLDKF

-594 LPGIGKSMTFQTV
+594 LPGIGKSMTYQTV
-607 GMTKEGKRILRF
+607 GMTKEGKRILHF

-632 HEGNIYIVE
+632 HEGSIYIVE

-696 EMDSRSGFPI
+696 GIDS
-706 GFE
+706 

>member
-1 MKEKDILSFSC
+1 MKEKDVLSFSC
-12 IELVS
+12 IELVA
-17 LFEREFPTIMQGAN
+17 LFEREFPSIMQGAT

-63 FRMFM
+63 FKMFM
-68 NETRYIRDFSTGE
+68 NETRHIRDFSTGQ

-93 ALRGEGDGIHPDFL
+93 ALRGEGNGIHPDFL

-113 FKKYQTDEVVLPDR
+113 FKKYRTDEVVLPDR
-127 ARCDQWRGRWKTGM
+127 ARCDQWRERWKTGM

-149 RENRERI
+149 WENRERI
-156 CGLLIGKIEKRDKL
+156 CGLLIGKIEKRSKL
-170 NTRYRFEE
+170 NTRYRFEG
-178 EMSLERKRE
+178 EMSPERKRE
-187 LVNEWWGDYKFHLAL
+187 LLDEWWGDYKFHLAL

-222 MKLLL
+222 MELLH

-246 SIRVDGYDDST
+246 SVRTDGYDDST
-257 IRSYVIYSKELVE
+257 IRSYVIYSEELVE

-278 EKEDVVEPGKPNA
+278 EKEDAVEPGKPNA

-381 SQNQTLERI
+381 SQNQTLEKI

-470 EEVIHAARCLLE
+470 EEAIHAARRLLE
-482 AGWII
+482 AGWMI

-506 REVLNRIGILT
+506 REVLNRVGILT

-534 PNSRSVQEVLEEKVC
+534 PNSRSVQEMSEEKAG

-569 IPSELP
+569 IPAELP
-575 GLLDKY
+575 DLLDKFQ
-581 RQPFLATDRNVMN
+581 QPFLATDRNVMN
-594 LPGIGKSMTFQTV
+594 LPGIGKSMTYQTV
-607 GMTKEGKRILRF
+607 GMTKEGKRILHF
-619 SLDAGRRHSPQVD
+619 SLDAERRHSPQVD
-632 HEGNIYIVE
+632 REGSIYIVE
-641 SKSIAAYLRQLQALG
+641 SKSIAAYLRQLQVLG
-656 ERVED
+656 EQVED

-696 EMDSRSGFPI
+696 EIDS
-706 GFE
+706 

>member
-1 MKEKDILSFSC
+1 MKEKDVLSFSC
-12 IELVS
+12 IELVA
-17 LFEREFPTIMQGAN
+17 LFEREFPSIMQGAT

-63 FRMFM
+63 FKMFM
-68 NETRYIRDFSTGE
+68 NETRHIRDFSTGQ

-93 ALRGEGDGIHPDFL
+93 ALRGEGNGIHPDFL

-113 FKKYQTDEVVLPDR
+113 FKKYRTDEVVLPDR
-127 ARCDQWRGRWKTGM
+127 VRCDQWRERWKTGM

-149 RENRERI
+149 WENRERI
-156 CGLLIGKIEKRDKL
+156 CGLLIGKIEKRSKL
-170 NTRYRFEE
+170 NTRYRFEG
-178 EMSLERKRE
+178 EMSPERKRE
-187 LVNEWWGDYKFHLAL
+187 LLDEWWGDYKFHLAL

-222 MKLLL
+222 MELLH

-246 SIRVDGYDDST
+246 SIRTDGYDDST
-257 IRSYVIYSKELVE
+257 IRSYVIYSEELVE

-278 EKEDVVEPGKPNA
+278 EKEDAVEPGKPNA

-381 SQNQTLERI
+381 SQNQTLEKI

-470 EEVIHAARCLLE
+470 EEAIHAARRLLE
-482 AGWII
+482 AGWMI

-534 PNSRSVQEVLEEKVC
+534 PNSRSVQEMSEEKAG

-569 IPSELP
+569 IPVELP
-575 GLLDKY
+575 DLLDKFQ
-581 RQPFLATDRNVMN
+581 QPFLATDRNVMN
-594 LPGIGKSMTFQTV
+594 LPGIGKSMTYQTV
-607 GMTKEGKRILRF
+607 GMTKEGKRILHF
-619 SLDAGRRHSPQVD
+619 SLDAERRHSPQVD
-632 HEGNIYIVE
+632 RAGSIYIVE
-641 SKSIAAYLRQLQALG
+641 SKSIAAYLRQLQVLG
-656 ERVED
+656 EQVED

-696 EMDSRSGFPI
+696 EIDS
-706 GFE
+706 

>member
-127 ARCDQWRGRWKTGM
+127 VRCDQWRGRWKNGM
-141 DEDVARER
+141 DEDVAQER

-178 EMSLERKRE
+178 GMSMERKRE
-187 LVNEWWGDYKFHLAL
+187 LVGEWWGDYKFHLAL

-216 TLSPEL
+216 TLSLEL
-222 MKLLL
+222 MELLH

-445 REKAEQVG
+445 REKAEQIG

-470 EEVIHAARCLLE
+470 
-482 AGWII
+482 
-487 TNQAVF
+487 
-493 TVAASRRGHTARL
+493 
-506 REVLNRIGILT
+506 
-517 YYTFSVKG
+517 
-525 FEENYALFA
+525 
-534 PNSRSVQEVLEEKVC
+534 
-549 GDLSME
+549 
-555 LEKEVLELLEYPER
+555 
-569 IPSELP
+569 
-575 GLLDKY
+575 
-581 RQPFLATDRNVMN
+581 
-594 LPGIGKSMTFQTV
+594 
-607 GMTKEGKRILRF
+607 
-619 SLDAGRRHSPQVD
+619 
-632 HEGNIYIVE
+632 
-641 SKSIAAYLRQLQALG
+641 
-656 ERVED
+656 
-661 YSSLWDYAEGRT
+661 
-673 ESRFALFEYPEPRIE
+673 
-688 ITGDFTNL
+688 
-696 EMDSRSGFPI
+696 
-706 GFE
+706 